1 MLRLATACLLFVAIN
16 FAFKNAHA
24 QENLTNLNPLRLE
37 FSFSQTTADA
47 KQGDNKIR
55 TKSSNRFGTVTY
67 YFKRQFF
74 GEVGY
79 GRPRTHNILINDQSL
94 TGRENENTEL
104 SLYGLGF
111 RSYRKGSHGEY
122 LGLGI
127 RFTSDLSAES
137 DNNSTQIIRLF
148 TQKDT
153 RDRYGAIQLSR
164 QNGDAGEITKLG
176 GRHIWFGSS
185 GVGFGFEWAFGI
197 GRDVNE
203 AGLETNYRS
212 RDVGVVIM
220 YRPKLMNSGHQIEPE
235 NNSEENPFDEAVDED
250 YVDSSEDP
258 ICDIEENPFC
268 ESEEILFGDDSDENP
283 FDETTEALDSTDDV
297 NPFADTTEAP
307 ESTDD
312 VNPYADTTE
321 ALESTDDVNPF
332 ADTTEALESTDDV
345 NPFADTTEAPE
356 STDDV
361 NPFADTTE
369 APDLGDDENP
379 FCDTDNDPFCES
391 SN

>member
-1 MLRLATACLLFVAIN
+1 MLRLATVCLLFVAIN
-16 FAFKNAHA
+16 FAFKEAYA

-47 KQGDNKIR
+47 KQAGNKIR

-79 GRPRTHNILINDQSL
+79 GRPRTHNILINSQPL
-94 TGRENENTEL
+94 TGRENENSDL

-111 RSYRKGSHGEY
+111 RSYRKGSDGEY

-164 QNGDAGEITKLG
+164 QNGVAGEITKLG

-212 RDVGVVIM
+212 RDGGVVIM
-220 YRPKLMNSGHQIEPE
+220 YRPKLMNSGYQVEPE
-235 NNSEENPFDEAVDED
+235 DESEENPFDEAVDED

-258 ICDIEENPFC
+258 TCDIEENPFC
-268 ESEEILFGDDSDENP
+268 ESEEILFSDDSDENP
-283 FDETTEALDSTDDV
+283 FDETTETLDSTDDVNPFANTTEALDSTDDV
-297 NPFADTTEAP
+297 NPFADTTETP
-307 ESTDD
+307 DSTDD
-312 VNPYADTTE
+312 VNPFTETTE
-321 ALESTDDVNPF
+321 AVESTDDVNPF
-332 ADTTEALESTDDV
+332 ADTLDS
-345 NPFADTTEAPE
+345 PDT
-356 STDDV
+356 S
-361 NPFADTTE
+361 
-369 APDLGDDENP
+369 DDENP

-391 SN
+391 TN